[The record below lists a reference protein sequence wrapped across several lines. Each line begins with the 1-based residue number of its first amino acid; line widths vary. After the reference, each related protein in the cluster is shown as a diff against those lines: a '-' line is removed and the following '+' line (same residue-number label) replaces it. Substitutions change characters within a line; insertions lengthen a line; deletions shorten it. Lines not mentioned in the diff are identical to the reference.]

1 MAHSTLQEEEFSGG
15 FHLAPWKRIFREG
28 RSSWKW
34 IALMMCI
41 APLTAV
47 GDAGFTLVT
56 KFVIDD
62 ATNGAGASRTWVYGL
77 LFAALAVGF
86 SICVGSFIL
95 IAGRISTGLSHQ
107 LRTSGFARLQELS
120 FSYYDRRSVGWLVT
134 RLTSDS
140 DRLARLIAWGSLDAV
155 WSVCMLGGIA
165 AALLW
170 LNSTLALCV
179 LSVLP
184 PLLVLSYWF
193 QKRLLRGHRKIR
205 KTNSRITAAF
215 NEGIMGVRTT
225 KTLVRERQNLREFK
239 ELSGN
244 MYGDS
249 VRNAILHSLY
259 FPLML
264 GLTSLGAGVA
274 MWQGGLEVLRAEA
287 GGMSLG
293 TLFAFVSF
301 SLHFFFPVQELS
313 RFLADSQA
321 AQAAA
326 ERVAELLETQPEIRD
341 APEVQAAMAG
351 AGDREDQPEL
361 AMDGQPERI
370 ETVEFRDVTFAYEPG
385 RNVLEDFNLQ
395 VRSGETIALVGPTG
409 GGKSTIVSLLCRFY
423 EPTAGQILING
434 VEYRKRS
441 LLWLQSNLGIVLQ
454 APHLFSGTIRENI
467 RYGRLDATDDQ
478 VEQAARWVD
487 AHDFIQ
493 ASQQGYDTPVGEG
506 GTRLSTGQK
515 QLISFARAVLADPQ
529 IFVMDEA
536 TSSVDTGT
544 EQRIQSALGRIL
556 EGRIS
561 FVIAHRLSTI
571 RSADRILLIA
581 RGRVVEQG
589 THHEL
594 IACRGEYFKLYTQ
607 QFTREHEEYLMTDSD
622 A

>member
-1 MAHSTLQEEEFSGG
+1 MAETVLQEEEFSGG
-15 FHLAPWKRIFREG
+15 FSFRPWKRIFREG
-28 RSSWKW
+28 RSAWKW
-34 IALMMCI
+34 IALMAAI
-41 APLTAV
+41 APLTAL

-62 ATNGAGASRTWVYGL
+62 ATSGAGHARTWVYAWLLAGL
-77 LFAALAVGF
+77 ALGF
-86 SICVGSFIL
+86 SACVGAFIL
-95 IAGRISTGLSHQ
+95 IAGKISTGLSHQ
-107 LRTSGFARLQELS
+107 LRTSAFARLQDLS

-140 DRLARLIAWGSLDAV
+140 DRLARLIAWGTLDAI
-155 WSVCMLGGIA
+155 WSICMLAGISGV
-165 AALLW
+165 LLF
-170 LNSTLALCV
+170 LNWRLALMV

-193 QKRLLRGHRKIR
+193 QKRLLLGQRKIR
-205 KTNSRITAAF
+205 KTNSRITASF

-225 KTLVRERQNLREFK
+225 KTLVRERQNLGEFQ
-239 ELSGN
+239 ELSGL

-264 GLTSLGAGVA
+264 GLTSLAAGVA
-274 MWQGGLEVLRAEA
+274 MWRGGLEVLEPQAA
-287 GGMSLG
+287 GMSLG

-301 SLHFFFPVQELS
+301 SLQFFFPVQELS

-326 ERVAELLETQPEIRD
+326 ERVAELLDTVPEIRD
-341 APEVQAAMAG
+341 SPQVRAAI
-351 AGDREDQPEL
+351 DRARANPDPAL
-361 AMDGQPERI
+361 AIDGGKQDI
-370 ETVEFRDVTFAYEPG
+370 QSVEFRDVSFAYKSG
-385 RNVLEDFNLQ
+385 HNVLENFNLK

-423 EPTAGQILING
+423 EPTAGQILLDG
-434 VEYRKRS
+434 VEYRHRS

-454 APHLFSGTIRENI
+454 TPYLFGGSIRENI
-467 RYGRLDATDDQ
+467 RYGRLDATDAE

-493 ASQQGYDTPVGEG
+493 ATQKGYDTPVGEG
-506 GTRLSTGQK
+506 GMRLSTGQK

-536 TSSVDTGT
+536 TSSVDTTT

-556 EGRIS
+556 AGRIS

-571 RSADRILLIA
+571 RSADRILLIDS
-581 RGRVVEQG
+581 GCVVEQG

-594 IACRGEYFKLYTQ
+594 IERRGAYFRLYTH
-607 QFTREHEEYLMTDSD
+607 QFTREHEEHLMIDS
-622 A
+622 